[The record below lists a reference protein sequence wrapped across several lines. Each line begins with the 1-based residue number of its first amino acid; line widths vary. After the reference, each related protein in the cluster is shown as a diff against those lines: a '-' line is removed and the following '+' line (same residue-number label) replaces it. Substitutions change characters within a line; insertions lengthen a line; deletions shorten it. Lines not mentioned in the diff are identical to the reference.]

1 MLLNQKHICWNITTR
16 CNATCSFC
24 HRMNNVHE
32 LSYKLNN
39 AILDKLIECGVRRVT
54 WTGGEAL
61 LYADLESLIKKA
73 KQNGIINHLITNGRA
88 FTPEMIDRLAPFLD
102 IVTLSLDSCDS
113 ETNELMGRGKSQY
126 EDVSSIVCYLKYH
139 YPCLQIK
146 LNTVVCKLN
155 LDNVTKIS
163 EFVMCNGIDRWKL
176 FRFMDL
182 RGDAIINKDNF
193 WITSEEFKEVKS
205 KVNGILIPN
214 NYTGHA
220 FVDIDDFEKDYILIR
235 ADGAV
240 VVTRDKKDL
249 VLGNLIFDDMIDVL
263 SRNNIC

>member
-24 HRMNNVHE
+24 HRMSNVYE
-32 LSYKLNN
+32 LPYSLNN
-39 AILDKLIECGVRRVT
+39 AILDKLINCGVRRIT

-61 LYADLESLIKKA
+61 LYAELKSLIKKA
-73 KQNGIINHLITNGRA
+73 KENGIINHLITNGRA
-88 FTPEMIDRLAPFLD
+88 FTTEMIDRLVPMLD

-113 ETNELMGRGKSQY
+113 ETNEKMGRGKSQY
-126 EDVSSIVCYLKYH
+126 EEVSLIVSYLRQH
-139 YPCLQIK
+139 YPHLQIK
-146 LNTVVCKLN
+146 LNTVACKMNIDN
-155 LDNVTKIS
+155 LTEIS
-163 EFVMCNGIDRWKL
+163 EFIMRNSINRWKI

-182 RGDAIINKDNF
+182 RGDAIINKDDF
-193 WITSEEFKEVKS
+193 WITSEEFEDLKS
-205 KVNGILIPN
+205 RINRILIPN
-214 NYTGHA
+214 NYNGHA
-220 FVDIDDFEKDYILIR
+220 FVDINDFEEDYILIR

-249 VLGNLIFDDMIDVL
+249 VLGNLIFDDMIDIL